1 MNTSPSTAA
10 GDMNLRTEKRWTAQ
24 EVAYE
29 AMKAAILRGDLP
41 EGARL
46 QQSRLASQL
55 NVSTTPVR
63 EALSRLASE
72 GLVRIDAHRG
82 AIVRG
87 MDDDEL
93 EEIYQLRQILEP
105 LAARKAA
112 AIITEDALNE
122 AEELW
127 RRMEDHTDP
136 VAWAENNRQF
146 HALIVTES
154 DSPRLTSILKGLR
167 DSSTRYVQWSL
178 TVNPQRFV
186 SANRDHR
193 DLIDACRARDGERA
207 AAIEAQ
213 HLNGTL
219 EALRARVSSEAAQQS
234 RSSKRR
240 PNSRRS
246 ASRNK
251 FRQGVRHTSP

>member
-1 MNTSPSTAA
+1 MSTSPSAA
-10 GDMNLRTEKRWTAQ
+10 DVGVNLRTEKRRTAQ

-46 QQSRLASQL
+46 QQSKLAAQL

-72 GLVRIDAHRG
+72 GLVRIDPHRG

-87 MDDDEL
+87 LDDDEL

-105 LAARKAA
+105 LAAKKAA
-112 AIITEDALNE
+112 GIITEEALNE

-136 VAWAENNRQF
+136 SEWAENNRQF
-146 HALIVTES
+146 HALIVTAS
-154 DSPRLTSILKGLR
+154 NAPRLTSILKGLR

-193 DLIDACRARDGERA
+193 ALIDACRARDSEGA

-213 HLNGTL
+213 HLSGTL
-219 EALRARVSSEAAQQS
+219 DALRLRRSSGTAHERQLRARSEE
-234 RSSKRR
+234 
-240 PNSRRS
+240 
-246 ASRNK
+246 
-251 FRQGVRHTSP
+251 

>member
-1 MNTSPSTAA
+1 MTTTPAGTSGLGP
-10 GDMNLRTEKRWTAQ
+10 NFQTERRRTAQ
-24 EVAYE
+24 EVAYD
-29 AMKAAILRGDLP
+29 AVKAAILRGDLP

-46 QQSRLASQL
+46 QQNTLASQL
-55 NVSTTPVR
+55 KVSTTPVR

-87 MDDDEL
+87 LDDDEL
-93 EEIYQLRQILEP
+93 DEIYQLRQILEP

-112 AIITEDALNE
+112 EHITEEQLSQ

-127 RRMEDHTDP
+127 RRMEDHSDP
-136 VAWAENNRQF
+136 VEWAECNRQF
-146 HALIVTES
+146 HALIVAGS
-154 DSPRLTSILKGLR
+154 QSPRLESILKGLR

-178 TVNPQRFV
+178 TAHPQRFH

-193 DLIDACRARDGERA
+193 DLIEACRNRDGERA

-213 HLNGTL
+213 HLSGTL
-219 EALRARVSSEAAQQS
+219 EALRLRQ
-234 RSSKRR
+234 
-240 PNSRRS
+240 PNSPGEQNPLS
-246 ASRNK
+246 NW
-251 FRQGVRHTSP
+251 